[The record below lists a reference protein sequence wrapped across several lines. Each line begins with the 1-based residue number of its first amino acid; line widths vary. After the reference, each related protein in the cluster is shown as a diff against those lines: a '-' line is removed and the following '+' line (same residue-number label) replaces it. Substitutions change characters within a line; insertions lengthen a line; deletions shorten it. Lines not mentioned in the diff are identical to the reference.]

1 MYAQYEGFSATA
13 DPNAVCLNGTQL
25 GALTFPQYVQQCLK
39 DGDLTSVETNFAY
52 LQNKFIDSYTS
63 SKAQYDDLIIT
74 HTNILN
80 LASGSD
86 RTNLDASTQSLIKKK
101 KQLEDDLK
109 RYKSEAE
116 AKNQSF
122 LDSILQG
129 RPQETLAPTL
139 QDATLMLFWFGWILL
154 GATLILVRWL
164 SPGGGWRSALFA
176 TVLLL
181 LATLS
186 IYAVLQK
193 VA

>member
-1 MYAQYEGFSATA
+1 MYAQYEGFSTPE
-13 DPNAVCLNGTQL
+13 PNAVCLSGAQL
-25 GALTFPQYVQQCLK
+25 GTLTFPQYVQQCLK

-52 LQNKFIDSYTS
+52 LQSKFIDSYTS
-63 SKAQYDDLIIT
+63 VKAQYDDLIIT
-74 HTNILN
+74 HTNVLN
-80 LASGSD
+80 LASGSN
-86 RTNLDASTQSLIKKK
+86 RTNLDTSIQSLTKKK
-101 KQLEDDLK
+101 TALEDTLK

-154 GATLILVRWL
+154 GATLIFVRWL
-164 SPGGGWRSALFA
+164 SPGGSWRSALFA
-176 TVLLL
+176 TILLL

>member
-1 MYAQYEGFSATA
+1 MYAQYEGFAA
-13 DPNAVCLNGTQL
+13 GDPNAVCLKGAQL
-25 GALTFPQYVQQCLK
+25 GSLTFPQYVQQCLK
-39 DGDLTSVETNFAY
+39 GNDLASVETNFSY
-52 LQNKFIDSYTS
+52 LESKFIDSYEKL
-63 SKAQYDDLIIT
+63 KAQYDDLIIT
-74 HTNILN
+74 NNNVKN
-80 LASGSD
+80 LSQRSGIDTVNQSI
-86 RTNLDASTQSLIKKK
+86 QSLTKKK
-101 KQLEDDLK
+101 NQLEEELK

-154 GATLILVRWL
+154 GATLIFVRWL
-164 SPGGGWRSALFA
+164 SPGGTWRSALFA